1 MQESFDKSWC
11 DRAFGC
17 IWWVVSAIYDH
28 IAWENYP
35 LYIYMNLYIVYIIL
49 YYTPSLFAVIS
60 FRQLNPLLCEV
71 LIRPVVDQVMFL
83 LQFVFQVSI
92 ARWFHRDN
100 ATSKGE
106 SRGVV
111 TQRCWI
117 CSTARRC
124 PLCIYIYIY
133 YNILYW
139 LYLFCF
145 WWGIS
150 PQCPQFPCDSLV
162 FSFLSVFVW
171 LVSQVFERGW

>member
-1 MQESFDKSWC
+1 M
-11 DRAFGC
+11 
-17 IWWVVSAIYDH
+17 VSAIYDH

-35 LYIYMNLYIVYIIL
+35 LYIYMNLYIVYIL

-111 TQRCWI
+111 TQRC
-117 CSTARRC
+117 
-124 PLCIYIYIY
+124 
-133 YNILYW
+133 
-139 LYLFCF
+139 
-145 WWGIS
+145 
-150 PQCPQFPCDSLV
+150 
-162 FSFLSVFVW
+162 
-171 LVSQVFERGW
+171 